1 MTGPLARIPWAT
13 WKPRLLDCLGDYGRR
28 AFASDLLAGLTVG
41 VVALP
46 LAMAFGIASGVTPQ
60 AGIYTAIVG
69 GFLVSL
75 LGGSRI
81 QIGGPT
87 GAFVVI
93 VAGIIAKE
101 GLSGLLMV
109 TMMAGVILLF
119 LALTGLG
126 QAVKFIPR
134 PVVLGFTNGI
144 ALLIASTQIK
154 DFLGLKLAGNPS
166 EFFERMGA
174 IAAALPSVDPLAI
187 GLATG
192 SLALVLLVP
201 KWIPRLP
208 GSIVAL
214 LAGTAAVAVFGLPV
228 ETIGSKFGGIPSSL
242 PPIAIPQFRADLIL
256 PLLPSALTVA
266 LLAAVESLLSAVVA
280 DSMSGD
286 RHNSSA
292 ELLAQGVANLIVPLV
307 GGIPVTGA
315 IARTA
320 TNYRSGAKTP
330 VAGMVHAVTLLV
342 IVLLLAPL
350 AIHVPLAT
358 LAAVLFVVAYNMG
371 EWREIGGIWRLDW
384 TDKSVWMITFAL
396 TVMADLTIAVETGIA
411 LAALLY
417 IYRVTE
423 TTSVSMVTREYIE
436 AGHAHVLQGKDLPD
450 YVTILRIHGPF
461 LFGMTDKLLDA
472 TADLDAFAPIVIL
485 RLRNMNAIDATGLHA
500 LERLSDRLKRSGRT
514 LVLCGAAISR
524 RRSSSRPS
532 SWSTWAGRTSWR
544 TCRRRWNARTRSGRR
559 PRSKRVSA
567 RPPAGVR
574 PLAGLALR
582 RGLLGRRRL
591 GFRDVGLGRLLLAFA
606 DRRQALA
613 QRLHEVDDL
622 RRRLFLG
629 RDHFLAGNLGVD
641 DPAQLALVLVLVP
654 ASDPAAS
661 RTSRSPAGRAAPRR
675 ASASPAA
682 GRTRT
687 PRSSRGSRRPG
698 AACTSPGPSRAP
710 RRPPG
715 IPGRRGRPCRCRPCR
730 PCPRG

>member
-1 MTGPLARIPWAT
+1 VTGLLSRIPWAT
-13 WKPRLLDCLGDYGRR
+13 WKPRLLDSLRDYGRR
-28 AFASDLLAGLTVG
+28 TLLSDLLAGLTVG

-46 LAMAFGIASGVTPQ
+46 LAMAFGMASGVTPQ

-69 GFLVSL
+69 GFLVSM

-93 VAGIIAKE
+93 VAGIIAKQ

-154 DFLGLKLAGNPS
+154 DFLGLTLAGNPS
-166 EFFERMGA
+166 EFFARMGA
-174 IAAALPSVDPLAI
+174 IGGALSTIDPLAV

-192 SLALVLLVP
+192 SLALILLVP

-228 ETIGSKFGGIPSSL
+228 DTIGSKFGGIPSSL
-242 PPIAIPQFRADLIL
+242 PAFAIPQFRADLIL

-330 VAGMVHAVTLLV
+330 VAGMVHAVTLLA

-350 AIHVPLAT
+350 AKYVPLAT

-396 TVMADLTIAVETGIA
+396 TVMADLTLAVETGIA

-423 TTSVSMVTREYIE
+423 TTSVSTVTREYIE
-436 AGHAHVLQGKDLPD
+436 SGRAHVLQGKDLPD

-485 RLRNMNAIDATGLHA
+485 RLRNMTAIDATGLHA
-500 LERLSDRLKRSGRT
+500 LERLSDRLTRSGRT
-514 LVLCGAAISR
+514 LVLCGAR
-524 RRSSSRPS
+524 DQ
-532 SWSTWAGRTSWR
+532 
-544 TCRRRWNARTRSGRR
+544 
-559 PRSKRVSA
+559 
-567 RPPAGVR
+567 PA
-574 PLAGLALR
+574 
-582 RGLLGRRRL
+582 
-591 GFRDVGLGRLLLAFA
+591 AF
-606 DRRQALA
+606 LA
-613 QRLHEVDDL
+613 QAEFVEHVGRQNIVPHVQAALERAHEI
-622 RRRLFLG
+622 R
-629 RDHFLAGNLGVD
+629 
-641 DPAQLALVLVLVP
+641 PK
-654 ASDPAAS
+654 AA
-661 RTSRSPAGRAAPRR
+661 
-675 ASASPAA
+675 
-682 GRTRT
+682 
-687 PRSSRGSRRPG
+687 
-698 AACTSPGPSRAP
+698 
-710 RRPPG
+710 
-715 IPGRRGRPCRCRPCR
+715 
-730 PCPRG
+730 